1 MTPYLLVECSD
12 WDEIYRVLIFQD
24 KIKATD
30 IQNEIYRIKQKFYD
44 EEYDSWCIDD
54 LLEELSKI
62 YDFTDLGD
70 PLYLEC

>member
-12 WDEIYRVLIFQD
+12 WDEIYRVLMFQD